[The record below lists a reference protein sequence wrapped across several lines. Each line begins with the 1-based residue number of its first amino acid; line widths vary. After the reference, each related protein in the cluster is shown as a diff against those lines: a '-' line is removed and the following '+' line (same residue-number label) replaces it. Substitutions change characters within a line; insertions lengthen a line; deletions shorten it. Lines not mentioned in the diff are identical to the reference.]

1 MTPTQARNAYKALT
15 EVQLMLAELPKSK
28 ALKAYNKINK
38 VKFHIK
44 KIK

>member
-1 MTPTQARNAYKALT
+1 MTPAQARQAYKALT
-15 EVQLMLAELPKSK
+15 EVQAMLGELPKGK
-28 ALKAYNKINK
+28 AIQAYNKINK